1 MAEDACACRFAKMA
15 IFIELC
21 NSFNSMLTWISG
33 HTAPGPHGSPTHV
46 CVRVR
51 TITTAM
57 TPSPVFRQ
65 LRDLLFDCASV
76 LVPPRCLLCGRPL
89 TAAEEGLCLDCY
101 LRMPR
106 TGLHRRP
113 SSRVSDRLARLLPQC
128 RVASWFYY
136 RRGGE
141 YASLIHEAK
150 YRDAPYLAEGLGRM
164 FAQEI
169 KPEGFFDD
177 VDVLVPMPVHWTRR
191 LTRGYNQTE
200 YIARGVSEATGL
212 NVSKTLRAVKR
223 HGSQTR
229 LGRRLR
235 MSNMS
240 PDFFGVRHPE
250 RLAGKH
256 VLLIDDVI
264 TTGSTVEAAVT
275 ALLRDARDI
284 RAISVLS
291 LAITEND

>member
-1 MAEDACACRFAKMA
+1 
-15 IFIELC
+15 
-21 NSFNSMLTWISG
+21 
-33 HTAPGPHGSPTHV
+33 
-46 CVRVR
+46 
-51 TITTAM
+51 M
-57 TPSPVFRQ
+57 TMNLRRR
-65 LRDLLFDCASV
+65 LRDLLFDCTSV
-76 LVPPRCLLCGRPL
+76 LVPQCCLLCGKPL
-89 TAAEEGLCLDCY
+89 TAAEEGICLDCN

-106 TGLHRRP
+106 TGMHRRP
-113 SSRVSDRLARLLPQC
+113 TSRVSDRLARRLPQC

-150 YRDAPYLAEGLGRM
+150 YRDAPYLAEGLGRT
-164 FAQEI
+164 FAAEI
-169 KPEGFFDD
+169 KPDGFFDD

-200 YIARGVSEATGL
+200 YIARGVAEVTGL
-212 NVSKTLRAVKR
+212 PVCKELRSVRR

-235 MSNMS
+235 INNMS
-240 PDFFGVRHPE
+240 PDFFRVRA
-250 RLAGKH
+250 AGALDGRH

-275 ALLRDARDI
+275 ALLRDVPGI
-284 RAISVLS
+284 RAVSVLS